1 MEVLKRGLVLLMVF
15 MVFQRGEGQLFENF
29 YRGTCPNLEMIVKQV
44 VSTKFSQTFVT
55 IPATLRL
62 FFHDCF
68 VEGCDASVMIA
79 SPNGDAEKDAQDNLS
94 LAGDGFDTVIK
105 AKQAVEKQCPG
116 IVSCADI
123 LALAARDVV
132 VLAGGPSWEV
142 ELGRR
147 DGLVSQASKVA
158 GNLPDPEFNLVQLNT
173 IFAKNNLTQ
182 FDMIALSGAHT
193 LGFSHCNRFSNRLYS
208 SSSPVVDPSL
218 DPNYAQQLMQACP
231 QNVDPS
237 IAINMDPETPR
248 TFDNVYY
255 QNLVSGKGLFTSDEV
270 LFSDP
275 ASQPTGRCTSGS
287 KLICNSPLGQKFEL
301 RKKMEIIGRC
311 FTLFILVIILRVGEG
326 KLSQAFYNSTC
337 PNVESIGCDAS
348 IMIASPNGDAEKDA
362 PDNLSL
368 AGDGFDTVIKAKKAV
383 EAKCPK
389 VVSCADILAIATRDV
404 IVLAGGPSFEVELG
418 RRDGLVSKASSVA
431 GQLPGPN
438 FNLSQLN
445 SMFAQHNLTQTDMIA
460 LSGTHTVGF
469 SHCSRFANRLYSFSP
484 SSPVDPDLD
493 PTYVKQLKQ
502 ACPQNV
508 DPSIAINMDPVTPR
522 TFDNKYFKNLVAKK
536 GLFTSDEVLYT
547 NRTSR
552 PTVVRFSKKQNVF
565 KEAFI
570 TAMRKLGR
578 VGVKTDRGMLVA
590 LANSG
595 IRVIVSIP
603 NEQLLGIGQSNSL
616 QLIGSLGTSLHIIL
630 QPTSRQFV
638 LVPRF

>member
-1 MEVLKRGLVLLMVF
+1 MPVKRLK
-15 MVFQRGEGQLFENF
+15 
-29 YRGTCPNLEMIVKQV
+29 VK
-44 VSTKFSQTFVT
+44 
-55 IPATLRL
+55 
-62 FFHDCF
+62 
-68 VEGCDASVMIA
+68 E
-79 SPNGDAEKDAQDNLS
+79 
-94 LAGDGFDTVIK
+94 
-105 AKQAVEKQCPG
+105 
-116 IVSCADI
+116 
-123 LALAARDVV
+123 
-132 VLAGGPSWEV
+132 
-142 ELGRR
+142 
-147 DGLVSQASKVA
+147 
-158 GNLPDPEFNLVQLNT
+158 
-173 IFAKNNLTQ
+173 
-182 FDMIALSGAHT
+182 
-193 LGFSHCNRFSNRLYS
+193 
-208 SSSPVVDPSL
+208 
-218 DPNYAQQLMQACP
+218 
-231 QNVDPS
+231 
-237 IAINMDPETPR
+237 
-248 TFDNVYY
+248 
-255 QNLVSGKGLFTSDEV
+255 
-270 LFSDP
+270 
-275 ASQPTGRCTSGS
+275 
-287 KLICNSPLGQKFEL
+287 KFEL
-301 RKKMEIIGRC
+301 RKKMEIIRRC
-311 FTLFILVIILRVGEG
+311 FTLFILVIILQVGEG

-337 PNVESIGCDAS
+337 PNVESIVRKVVEEKFSQTFVTVPATLRLFFHDCFVEGCDAS

-418 RRDGLVSKASSVA
+418 RRDGFVSKASRVA

-460 LSGTHTVGF
+460 LSGAHTVGF

-522 TFDNKYFKNLVAKK
+522 TFDNKYFKNLAAKK

-547 NRTSR
+547 NRASR

-578 VGVKTDRGMLVA
+578 VGVKTGKH
-590 LANSG
+590 G
-595 IRVIVSIP
+595 EIRVDCTAF
-603 NEQLLGIGQSNSL
+603 N
-616 QLIGSLGTSLHIIL
+616 
-630 QPTSRQFV
+630 
-638 LVPRF
+638 